1 MSALPSPERP
11 GFFIPYR
18 HADSVRPCAY
28 PALLPIFQAAEP
40 VMLAELARAERHAPR
55 LHELNG
61 PPPRPRFDQEW
72 FPRLDAARTYAA
84 VRDHRP
90 GRIVE
95 IGSGHSTRFIAQAM
109 ADGGH
114 AGELHC
120 IDPEP
125 RADIR
130 ALPLVHHPCRFE
142 EIEVAEIAALLG
154 PGDLLFV
161 DSSHLLVPG
170 GDVDRIVN
178 DLLPRLP
185 AGVLL
190 HVHDIFL
197 PDPYPEHW
205 AWRGYA
211 EQSLIAALLHGGGWH
226 LLWSSH
232 WLATRQ
238 CQRVAAGPLAAL
250 ELRDGVPE
258 TSLWLVRRT

>member
-1 MSALPSPERP
+1 MSTLPSPERP
-11 GFFIPYR
+11 GVFIPYR
-18 HADSVRPCAY
+18 HAAAVRPCAY
-28 PALLPIFQAAEP
+28 PALLPIFTAAEP
-40 VMLAELARAERHAPR
+40 EMLAALAATERHAAQ
-55 LHELNG
+55 LHLLAG
-61 PPPRPRFDQEW
+61 PPPEPRFDQEW
-72 FPRLDAARTYAA
+72 FPRLDAARAYAT
-84 VRDHRP
+84 VHEQRP
-90 GRIVE
+90 RRIVE
-95 IGSGHSTRFIAQAM
+95 IGSGHSTRFLARAIRDAAS
-109 ADGGH
+109 GT
-114 AGELHC
+114 ELHC

-142 EIEVAEIAALLG
+142 EMAVTEIAALLG

-161 DSSHLLVPG
+161 DSSHLLLPG

-185 AGVLL
+185 PGVLL

-211 EQSLIAALLHGGGWH
+211 EQSLIAALLHGGGWR

-232 WLATRQ
+232 WLATRRQ
-238 CQRVAAGPLAAL
+238 ERVAAGPLAAL
-250 ELRDGVPE
+250 SLRDGVPE
-258 TSLWLVRRT
+258 TSLWLVRRA